1 MEERHGGYQLFK
13 LDANLTLLCYNQFM
27 KVRNKFKPGDLVV
40 NTKLGVLALI
50 ATINEI
56 DVSVIYLDRNIKF
69 ESTYDVE
76 LFSRF
81 WRIMG

>member
-1 MEERHGGYQLFK
+1 
-13 LDANLTLLCYNQFM
+13 M
-27 KVRNKFKPGDLVV
+27 KVRNKFKTGDLVV